1 LRPAELEEVVQ
12 ELNARLVGAVAQKA
26 WCPLPRLAYLELR
39 VPGRS
44 LFLCACAEGELARVS
59 LAQERFP
66 TPGEPAPFQ
75 RWLRQELTG
84 LKLVRARHLPALRTV
99 LLDFERAEAGHET
112 VRRSLVLE
120 LSAPGGLL
128 LVSGD
133 PLEAGRVLMLSGE
146 GFAQRR
152 SLHPGAIWAA
162 PEPLPADALARAL
175 AAPSRLQAP
184 APEQRAASEPVTSEP
199 VTSEPAPGAGFA
211 PKLEAAEALLGTRDR
226 RARAESIRKRLT
238 QPYRA
243 RLKRSGRTLEKVRAE
258 AARGKDAEAHRE
270 LGELLAQ
277 NLWRLAR
284 GASRVMLPRYTDA
297 GEEQV
302 EVTLDP
308 RRSPK
313 DEVEWHFHQY
323 RRLLRGVEAARTRE
337 AVLAREVAHAQEAL
351 QQLERLSEEDLLAQ
365 VEVLGQA
372 WEESGPAEGKPY
384 KEYLGHGG
392 QRIWVGRG
400 AESNDLL
407 TFKLARPFHLW
418 LHARGQPGSHVVVPL
433 EREQEVAQ
441 EVLLD
446 AAHLALHHSGAK
458 GEPRGEVSYVPVKFV
473 RKMKGGAPG
482 QVLYSRERT
491 FVVRL
496 EPERLKRLLDS
507 HTGGAK

>member
-1 LRPAELEEVVQ
+1 MRPAELDEVVQ
-12 ELNARLVGAVAQKA
+12 ELNARVVGAVAQKA

-44 LFLCACAEGELARVS
+44 LFLCVCAEGELARVS
-59 LAQERFP
+59 LARERFP

-84 LKLVRARHLPALRTV
+84 LKLVRARHEAPLRLV
-99 LLDFERAEAGHET
+99 ALDFERQEPGEAPH
-112 VRRSLVLE
+112 RRTLLLE

-128 LVSGD
+128 LLT
-133 PLEAGRVLMLSGE
+133 PEARVLMLSGE
-146 GFAQRR
+146 GLAQRR
-152 SLHPGAIWAA
+152 ALHPGATWKE
-162 PEPLPADALARAL
+162 PEPLPPEALARAL
-175 AAPSRLQAP
+175 AQPSRLGAVPPAAEGADEAP
-184 APEQRAASEPVTSEP
+184 
-199 VTSEPAPGAGFA
+199 FA
-211 PKLEAAEALLGTRDR
+211 PRLEAAEALLGVRDR
-226 RARAESIRKRLT
+226 RARAESIRRRLT

-258 AARGKDAEAHRE
+258 AARGSEAEEHRR

-277 NLWRLAR
+277 NLWRLKR
-284 GASRVMLPRYTDA
+284 GDTAVTLSAYTDA

-302 EVTLDP
+302 EVKLDP

-313 DEVEWHFHQY
+313 EEVEWHFHQY
-323 RRLLRGVEAARTRE
+323 RRLLRGVEAARARE
-337 AVLAREVAHAQEAL
+337 ATLAREVAHAQEAL
-351 QQLERLSEEDLLAQ
+351 SQLERLSEEDLIAQ

-372 WEESGPAEGKPY
+372 GEEGPSGEGRPY

-400 AESNDLL
+400 AESNDQL

-418 LHARGQPGSHVVVPL
+418 LHARGLPGSHVVVPL
-433 EREQEVAQ
+433 EREQEVSQ

-507 HTGGAK
+507 QTGAH

>member
-1 LRPAELEEVVQ
+1 MRPAELEEVVQ
-12 ELNARLVGAVAQKA
+12 ELSARLVGAVAQKA

-44 LFLCACAEGELARVS
+44 LFLCVCAEGELARVS

-66 TPGEPAPFQ
+66 TPGDPAPFQ

-84 LKLVRARHLPALRTV
+84 LKLTAAQHAPELRTV
-99 LLDFERAEAGHET
+99 TLDFERREEGHAPH
-112 VRRSLVLE
+112 RRRLVLE
-120 LSAPGGLL
+120 LGAPGGLL
-128 LVSGD
+128 LLSG
-133 PLEAGRVLMLSGE
+133 EGRVLMLSGE
-146 GFAQRR
+146 GLAQRR
-152 SLHPGAIWAA
+152 GLHPGATWSA

-175 AAPSRLQAP
+175 ATPSRLRTAVQ
-184 APEQRAASEPVTSEP
+184 EG
-199 VTSEPAPGAGFA
+199 APGLT
-211 PKLEAAEALLGTRDR
+211 PYLEAAEALLGEKDR
-226 RARAESIRKRLT
+226 RSRAESIRKRLT
-238 QPYRA
+238 LPYRA
-243 RLKRSGRTLEKVRAE
+243 RLKRSARTLEKVRAE
-258 AARGKDAEAHRE
+258 AARGPEAEEHRRV
-270 LGELLAQ
+270 GELLAQ
-277 NLWRLAR
+277 NLWRLKR
-284 GASRVMLPRYTDA
+284 GESSVTLSAYTEA
-297 GEEQV
+297 GEQQV
-302 EVTLDP
+302 QVKLDP
-308 RRSPK
+308 RKSPK
-313 DEVEWHFHQY
+313 EEVDWRFHQY

-337 AVLAREVAHAQEAL
+337 AELAREVAHVEQAL

-365 VEVLGQA
+365 VEVLGQGG
-372 WEESGPAEGKPY
+372 EVTGPSEGKPY

-400 AESNDLL
+400 AESNDQL

-433 EREQEVAQ
+433 ERDGEVSQ

-473 RKMKGGAPG
+473 RKLKGGAPG

-496 EPERLKRLLDS
+496 EPERLKRLLDTQ
-507 HTGGAK
+507 TGAAAR